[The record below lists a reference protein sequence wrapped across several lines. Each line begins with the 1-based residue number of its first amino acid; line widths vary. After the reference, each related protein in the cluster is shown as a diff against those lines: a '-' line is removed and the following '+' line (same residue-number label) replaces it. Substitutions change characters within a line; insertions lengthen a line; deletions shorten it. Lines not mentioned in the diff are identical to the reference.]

1 VRGGTS
7 PTYGPAW
14 PVDADHDAETRTE
27 LKDKGVESVKTDA
40 LLESIGGR
48 RATIIC
54 LRTPV
59 AGMQR

>member
-1 VRGGTS
+1 
-7 PTYGPAW
+7 
-14 PVDADHDAETRTE
+14 VDADHDAETRTE